1 MRKIILGILGV
12 LLIVFAVFV
21 ANYLIDNKEKPTGN
35 VQKVV
40 KTVFVE
46 TVENKDIPIVITN
59 NGNLEAKHRIEI
71 YSEVQ
76 GVFQKSSRLFKE
88 GQTYPKGSI
97 LLQIDNAEFYASVQ
111 SQKSS
116 FVNLITSIMPDLRL
130 DYPEVYPQWQSYLND
145 FKMDEPTPALPES
158 STAQV
163 NNFIIGRGINTAFFN
178 LKNLEQRL
186 RKYTIVAP
194 FDGVLTEALVN
205 EGTLIRNGQKLGEFI
220 DPEVYEM
227 EVAVNKS
234 YNRFLKEG
242 EEVTLSNLDH
252 TETWKGKVSRIN
264 GKVNQAT
271 QTVKVFIEVKGENLK
286 EGMYVEASLVAK
298 DEPDAIK
305 IDRSLMVDQSHI
317 YAVKDTVLELVD
329 VKPVFY
335 SDREVVLQEVPDG
348 TKIITK
354 PIPGA
359 YPGMVVK
366 VSNEEVPN
374 GNDTI
379 KAAAE

>member
-12 LLIVFAVFV
+12 LLIAFAVFV
-21 ANYLIDNKEKPTGN
+21 ANYLIENKEKPSGS

-76 GVFQKSSRLFKE
+76 GVFQKSSKLFKE
-88 GQTYPKGSI
+88 GQAYPKGSI
-97 LLQIDNAEFYASVQ
+97 LIEIDNAEFYASVQ
-111 SQKSS
+111 SEKSR

-130 DYPEVYPQWQSYLND
+130 DYPDAYPEWQSYLDN
-145 FKMDEPTPALPES
+145 FNMQKQAPPLPKTS
-158 STAQV
+158 SAQV
-163 NNFIIGRGINTAFFN
+163 NNFIIGRGINTAFYN

-186 RKYTIVAP
+186 QKYTIIAP
-194 FDGVLTEALVN
+194 FDGVLTEALVT
-205 EGTLIRNGQKLGEFI
+205 EGTLVRNGQKLGEFI
-220 DPEVYEM
+220 DPDVYEM
-227 EVAVNKS
+227 EVSINKS
-234 YNRFLKEG
+234 YNRFLELG
-242 EEVTLSNLDH
+242 EEVELSNLDR
-252 TETWKGKVSRIN
+252 TESWKGTVSRIN

-271 QTVKVFIEVKGENLK
+271 QTVKVFIEVTGKNLK
-286 EGMYVEASLVAK
+286 EGMYMEASLVAK
-298 DEPDAIK
+298 DEPNAIK
-305 IDRSLMVDQSHI
+305 IDRSLMVDRSHI
-317 YAVKDTVLELVD
+317 YAVKDTVLELID

-335 SDREVVLQEVPDG
+335 SDREVVLKEVPNG

-354 PIPGA
+354 SIPGA
-359 YPGMVVK
+359 YPGMVVR
-366 VSNEEVPN
+366 VAENEAASINE
-374 GNDTI
+374 T